1 MHAILDIHL
10 RRGVKQTGIVKDHF
24 LSGACTLSVLSFSLF
39 FLGYWAPK
47 ETSEEILSGLRPSM
61 SYSEVLFRNQP
72 KKCLKFI
79 IFRRNFSETKVFN
92 SVVEVSFFSFS

>member
-1 MHAILDIHL
+1 MHAILDIHW

-39 FLGYWAPK
+39 FLEYWAPK

-61 SYSEVLFRNQP
+61 SYSEVLLRNQP
-72 KKCLKFI
+72 KKMFEIYYFPKKL
-79 IFRRNFSETKVFN
+79 FRNESIQFCS
-92 SVVEVSFFSFS
+92 